1 MTHNCLIHQPA
12 KGQRANLGNSS
23 PCLRKGNTL
32 HHTPTSQNL
41 SSESLITLQ
50 WKKKSESRVMHSC
63 RAIKGL
69 PSLHPCHGEWIKWI
83 SAHNKKSSLSLCFT
97 MIMDHWAQSLISS
110 FVWNNF
116 FNAKEWPKYCG
127 THSPTPTLL
136 NPCKLFKPSWV
147 VWKKDKVSS
156 PHFFIWL
163 IILHKC
169 SDKATRRSLCSF
181 SANRFWSSRE
191 LHWPSSHRKVEP
203 PHTTTTALTAHPN
216 GQLTHWGSNHYSLD
230 KTSHGTSQH
239 PSAPMTLPLSS
250 RQEPHRQKNTPIH
263 FQLWKTKQWR
273 NTFKWC

>member
-1 MTHNCLIHQPA
+1 MFYNDHGSLGSITHLFICLEQLLQCQRITKVLWNSQSDSNTPEPMQVVQTKLSGVE
-12 KGQRANLGNSS
+12 KGESEFSS
-23 PCLRKGNTL
+23 
-32 HHTPTSQNL
+32 
-41 SSESLITLQ
+41 
-50 WKKKSESRVMHSC
+50 
-63 RAIKGL
+63 
-69 PSLHPCHGEWIKWI
+69 
-83 SAHNKKSSLSLCFT
+83 
-97 MIMDHWAQSLISS
+97 
-110 FVWNNF
+110 
-116 FNAKEWPKYCG
+116 
-127 THSPTPTLL
+127 
-136 NPCKLFKPSWV
+136 
-147 VWKKDKVSS
+147 
-156 PHFFIWL
+156 FFIWL

-181 SANRFWSSRE
+181 SANWFWSSRE

-250 RQEPHRQKNTPIH
+250 RQEPHPQKNTPIH